1 MRLATVQA
9 VEAVDGRI
17 AAGRIGVDEALPG
30 ASRPGEIGETLRQA
44 LGSQLPDFLTPRV
57 AAKGAGILAANQPA
71 LLLPGGVAGRALADF
86 GDDIRGDAG
95 VEQRIIVGKSSLR
108 SGRPRCRRLCTR
120 GKGCRAVTRGGNR
133 ANRCSEATS
142 LATALAGGGGS
153 LDAAAG
159 ERFGMVAEVRKGRV
173 HDGRA
178 LETGCRV

>member
-30 ASRPGEIGETLRQA
+30 ASRPGEIGEALRQA

-95 VEQRIIVGKSSLR
+95 VEQRIVVGKAR
-108 SGRPRCRRLCTR
+108 FVARGRA
-120 GKGCRAVTRGGNR
+120 AVGYAPGAKAAGRQLVAGIGRTGVDV
-133 ANRCSEATS
+133 ATS

-159 ERFGMVAEVRKGRV
+159 ERFGICLLYTSDAA
-173 HDGRA
+173 DD
-178 LETGCRV
+178 

>member
-30 ASRPGEIGETLRQA
+30 DSRPGEIGEALRQA

-95 VEQRIIVGKSSLR
+95 VEQRIVVGK
-108 SGRPRCRRLCTR
+108 
-120 GKGCRAVTRGGNR
+120 
-133 ANRCSEATS
+133 
-142 LATALAGGGGS
+142 LAS
-153 LDAAAG
+153 
-159 ERFGMVAEVRKGRV
+159 
-173 HDGRA
+173 
-178 LETGCRV
+178 